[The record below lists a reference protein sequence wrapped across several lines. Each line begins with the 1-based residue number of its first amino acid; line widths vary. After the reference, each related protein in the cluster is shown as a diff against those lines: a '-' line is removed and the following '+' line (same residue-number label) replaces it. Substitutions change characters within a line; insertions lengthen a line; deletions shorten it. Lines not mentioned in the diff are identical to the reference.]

1 MKGDTPANHALEYLK
16 KKHAMFFMNN
26 KLPEKQLL
34 GKLFDYVELINK
46 LIKRL

>member
-1 MKGDTPANHALEYLK
+1 MRGDTPANHALEYLK

-34 GKLFDYVELINK
+34 GKKQPLCRVN
-46 LIKRL
+46 